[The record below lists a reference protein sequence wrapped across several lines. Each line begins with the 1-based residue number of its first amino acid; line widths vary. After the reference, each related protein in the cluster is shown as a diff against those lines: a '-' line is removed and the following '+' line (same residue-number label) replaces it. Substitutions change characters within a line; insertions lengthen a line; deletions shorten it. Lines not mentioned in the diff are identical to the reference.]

1 VKALLFCALL
11 LLTSLGCGGYGSGMG
26 TTPAPTPMFSPP
38 AGTYSSPQTITI
50 TDTVGS
56 ATIYYTTNGTMPTLA
71 SPVYRGPFVIT
82 QTTRVEAIAAAGGY
96 MTSGVGIV
104 DYTLQ

>member
-1 VKALLFCALL
+1 
-11 LLTSLGCGGYGSGMG
+11 MG